1 MSESAQPER
10 RRLIDFLKRG
20 GVLVREDF
28 GGAVGVR
35 WGTAH
40 RCGTPFETPVCERL
54 LETGCKVAKK
64 PHALRRVEGVA
75 SETYKLAE
83 VAQ

>member
-1 MSESAQPER
+1 MTESAQPER

-40 RCGTPFETPVCERL
+40 RCGAPFETPVCERL
-54 LETGCKVAKK
+54 LETGCRVAKK
-64 PHALRRVEGVA
+64 QHTLQRVEGVS
-75 SETYKLAE
+75 SETYMLAE
-83 VAQ
+83 LSQ